1 MLKGSPVGSPWDA
14 DRMTSIEDAL
24 RAGAKGLYP
33 SEAAV
38 ELLIRWGRAPLDSVR
53 WVKRAGD
60 HRAHL
65 AVGQMLED
73 TGGYSSSE
81 RRVVA
86 IVASLYSPEHPVA
99 LEDVVSGLD
108 RSNMA
113 LVLAALAHANGSHE
127 SVDVRV
133 DDGEPV
139 GFDRLPSLYP
149 WP

>member
-1 MLKGSPVGSPWDA
+1 
-14 DRMTSIEDAL
+14 MTSIEDAL
-24 RAGAKGLYP
+24 RKGAKGLYP

-53 WVKRAGD
+53 WVRSYDFEEDSAYID
-60 HRAHL
+60 
-65 AVGQMLED
+65 VETMLGD

-86 IVASLYSPEHPVA
+86 IVASLYSSEHPVA

-108 RSNMA
+108 RRCMS
-113 LVLAALAHANGSHE
+113 LVLAALAHANGSHQH
-127 SVDVRV
+127 SDFRHNA
-133 DDGEPV
+133 DGAPV
-139 GFDRLPSLYP
+139 GIVRLDSLYP